1 MTKEARDGGAVGQR
15 CGLRRCKQGL
25 APLPV
30 LRPLLAGGWSR
41 AGQ

>member
-25 APLPV
+25 APLQV
-30 LRPLLAGGWSR
+30 RRPLLAGGWSR

>member
-25 APLPV
+25 APLRV